1 MATPEFEFD
10 PLTGGLATA
19 EVLLGASAQR
29 SARRTAI
36 WSQRV
41 KRAFDVLVALAGLL
55 LLSPLFLAIALAI
68 KLSDPGP
75 VFYRHR
81 RLRRVGLPLDI
92 HKFRTMRVEYSTG
105 EQFGGR
111 SDEDVFEELGIP
123 ELAEEFARSQKL
135 HDDPRV
141 SRIGHF
147 LRRNSLDELPQLW
160 NILKGEISVVGPRP
174 IVSAELDRYGSGQE
188 TLLSLKPGLT
198 GLWQISGRS
207 DLDYAD
213 RVRLDLYYAENWS
226 LLLDLKIILR
236 TLSAVL
242 QRRGAY

>member
-1 MATPEFEFD
+1 
-10 PLTGGLATA
+10 
-19 EVLLGASAQR
+19 
-29 SARRTAI
+29 
-36 WSQRV
+36 
-41 KRAFDVLVALAGLL
+41 
-55 LLSPLFLAIALAI
+55 
-68 KLSDPGP
+68 
-75 VFYRHR
+75 
-81 RLRRVGLPLDI
+81 VGKPLDI
-92 HKFRTMRVEYSTG
+92 HKFRTMKVEYSTG

-111 SDEDVFEELGIP
+111 SDGDVFDALGIP
-123 ELAEEFARSQKL
+123 ELAEEFARAQKL
-135 HDDPRV
+135 RYDPRV

-160 NILKGEISVVGPRP
+160 NIVKGELSVVGPRP
-174 IVSAELDRYGSGQE
+174 IVSAELDRYGSGQD

-213 RVRLDLYYAENWS
+213 RVKLDLHYAENWS

-242 QRRGAY
+242 RRRGAY